1 MRIAAML
8 KAASVVGL
16 LALGTTTAR
25 AQETVTV
32 ERQPS
37 TAGTVLKSTI
47 AGGILGSAV
56 AGGIILYQREIQDNE
71 DYDWQET
78 LAWGAAIGL
87 GAGLVWG
94 IVDAASG
101 PDYARISALKAP
113 VRDGQSLTLD
123 ARRRDQSG
131 RSVATIFNRRF

>member
-1 MRIAAML
+1 MRTYGVLRAL
-8 KAASVVGL
+8 SVVGL
-16 LALGTTTAR
+16 LALGTASG

-32 ERQPS
+32 ERQPN

-56 AGGIILYQREIQDNE
+56 AGGVILWQREVEDNK

-94 IVDAASG
+94 IVDAASA
-101 PDYARISALKAP
+101 PDYARIAALRAP
-113 VRDGQSLTLD
+113 VRDGQSMTLD

-131 RSVATIFNRRF
+131 RNVSTIFNRRF